1 MIDNVKENLF
11 IHHMLNTI
19 LSYNSL
25 QSDDLSEKKQQGDY
39 FDFRK
44 GATVFESFFKTQYD
58 WICNRETDQM

>member
-1 MIDNVKENLF
+1 
-11 IHHMLNTI
+11 MLNTI

-58 WICNRETDQM
+58 